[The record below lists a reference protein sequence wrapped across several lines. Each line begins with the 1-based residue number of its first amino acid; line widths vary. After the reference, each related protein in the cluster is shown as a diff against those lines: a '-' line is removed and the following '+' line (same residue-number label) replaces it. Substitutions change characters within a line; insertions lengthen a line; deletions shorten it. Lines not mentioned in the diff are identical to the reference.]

1 MEDLREMG
9 KKYFDLTNPNV
20 SDIFDLV
27 LDTWFGNQI
36 KLDEVVHRLKAIVHQ
51 TKEDKDRQED
61 NTYALEKSFQRM
73 FDFCSSAAVRSV
85 QQTVARNAEGI
96 PLDWFQYYAGVFHIS
111 YHVWG
116 TLWEQKTEV
125 WTCLWSKNS
134 SSPWMG

>member
-36 KLDEVVHRLKAIVHQ
+36 KLDEVVHRLRTIMHQ

-61 NTYALEKSFQRM
+61 NTYALEKSFQRTL
-73 FDFCSSAAVRSV
+73 DFCSSAAVRSV
-85 QQTVARNAEGI
+85 QQNVARNAEGI
-96 PLDWFQYYAGVFHIS
+96 PLD
-111 YHVWG
+111 
-116 TLWEQKTEV
+116 
-125 WTCLWSKNS
+125 
-134 SSPWMG
+134 